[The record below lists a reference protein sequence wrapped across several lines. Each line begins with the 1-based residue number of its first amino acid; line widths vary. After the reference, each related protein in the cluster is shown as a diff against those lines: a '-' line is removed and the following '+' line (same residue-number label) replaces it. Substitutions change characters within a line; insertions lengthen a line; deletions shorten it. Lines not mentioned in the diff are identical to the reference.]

1 MVITTKRN
9 LTTAELIVA
18 RRNRVLDARAYKEL
32 LFRVVLFA
40 AAVWVLFTQV
50 FLITQITGNEM
61 FPAVKDGDL
70 VFAYRLQ
77 DVYAKDDVVLFRQAG
92 RLRIGRIAARETD
105 VVSIDEE
112 GTLRVNGTVQT
123 GEIVYPTYPREDG
136 VEYPYAVP
144 DGHVFILADYRT
156 QATDSRDYGSVPM
169 DDVRGKVITILRRR
183 GL

>member
-1 MVITTKRN
+1 MVISTKRS
-9 LTTAELIVA
+9 LTTAELITY
-18 RRNRVLDARAYKEL
+18 RRNRVLDARAYTEL

-40 AAVWVLFTQV
+40 AAAWVLFTQV

-77 DVYAKDDVVLFRQAG
+77 DVYAKDDVVLFHLDG
-92 RLRIGRIAARETD
+92 KLRIGRVAARETD

-123 GEIVYPTYPREDG
+123 GEIVYPTYPREG

-156 QATDSRDYGSVPM
+156 QATDSRDYGSVPL
-169 DDVRGKVITILRRR
+169 DNVQGKVITILRRR